1 MIEGKYTVEQRK
13 FENWSST
20 WAIMLKILKGS
31 LQNSETMAIQL
42 HTSEQDYSRPF
53 LVWPE
58 ESGVQFIPN
67 LSVVYSQS
75 VWPNVVARGMHN
87 IVGQDWA
94 SARAEHEQFHMH
106 MAVTVIRT

>member
-1 MIEGKYTVEQRK
+1 
-13 FENWSST
+13 
-20 WAIMLKILKGS
+20 MLKILKGS

-75 VWPNVVARGMHN
+75 V
-87 IVGQDWA
+87 
-94 SARAEHEQFHMH
+94 
-106 MAVTVIRT
+106 